1 MTSRQYPVYLPTNLK
16 KSPVWNKN
24 NGLIQS
30 KESYL
35 KVFPNPA
42 VHFFIIEYHLKDNS
56 NRSTI
61 ELLDIHG
68 KILKHWTLRDNQN
81 QIIVSTENLT
91 TGVYMVRMFIDNSLK
106 ASTKIAVTK

>member
-1 MTSRQYPVYLPTNLK
+1 MTSCQYPDYLPTNLK
-16 KSPVWNKN
+16 KSQVWNKN

-61 ELLDIHG
+61 ELLDIYG
-68 KILKHWTLRDNQN
+68 KILKHWTLSDIQN
-81 QIIVSTENLT
+81 QIIVSTNDLSS
-91 TGVYMVRMFIDNSLK
+91 GIYMLRVIDNSQPVETLK
-106 ASTKIAVTK
+106 VTITK